1 MGVLSVSSTILSRT
15 NKKKA
20 EVPELWQQI
29 YQEGPRPDFLSSGA
43 SAVTLASRIIFQNA
57 FLFEA
62 LNRRLIRPWLW
73 RTGGWQEVKNTH
85 QQVPRIRPE
94 DISPT
99 AIQQMFQNGPIP
111 MVFEGLAAQSEAVER
126 WSAAYFKEHY
136 GDFQV
141 CVDTPENPGE
151 MASIAE
157 IVNEIHSGLDGTRY
171 VHNVADIFNQHPELE
186 AQLPL
191 HLFKERLGTIGKLR
205 GIQLFLGGRGTYT
218 GYHCA
223 GGVNLFFNIAGEK
236 EWFFVHPQCSP
247 WMYGEMHYT
256 GIYAFSPVDYRK
268 TPEEQSQTYPLY
280 SQVPVYKAYL
290 RPGDVLIN
298 PPWWWHAVNNLTP
311 ETIGC
316 ATRWWIPKL
325 CDPNPLYTVISSLSP
340 HNPVKKK
347 VMKDFVSGKVKR
359 IATDKLFRKTYS
371 HIKSG

>member
-1 MGVLSVSSTILSRT
+1 MIETLLDKKAVSN
-15 NKKKA
+15 NKKG

-43 SAVTLASRIIFQNA
+43 IAVTLASRIIFQNPL
-57 FLFEA
+57 LFEG
-62 LNRRLIRPWLW
+62 LNRRLIQPWLW
-73 RTGGWQEVKNTH
+73 RIGEWQKVKNPP
-85 QQVPRIRPE
+85 QQLPRIRPE

-99 AIQQMFQNGPIP
+99 AIEQMFKNGPIP
-111 MVFEGLAAQSEAVER
+111 IVFEGLAAQSEAVER

-157 IVNEIHSGLDGTRY
+157 IVDEIHSGLDGTRY
-171 VHNVADIFNQHPELE
+171 VSNVSDIFIEHPELE

-191 HLFKERLGTIGKLR
+191 HLFKERLGSMGKLG
-205 GIQLFLGGRGTYT
+205 GIQLFLGGRATYT
-218 GYHCA
+218 IYHCA
-223 GGVNLFFNIAGEK
+223 HAVNLFFNIAGEK

-247 WMYGEMHYT
+247 WMYGEMHYN
-256 GIYAFSPVDYRK
+256 GIYARSPVDHRK

-280 SQVPVYKAYL
+280 SQVPVYKAHL

-298 PPWWWHAVNNLTP
+298 PPWWWHAVHNLTP

-316 ATRWWIPKL
+316 ATRWIGIPEL
-325 CDPNPLYTVISSLSP
+325 RAPNPLYTLISSLSP
-340 HNPVKKK
+340 HNPLKKK
-347 VMKDFVSGKVKR
+347 VMKDLLEGKVKR
-359 IATDKLFRKTYS
+359 IMTDKLFRKTFN
-371 HIKSG
+371 HNIRRI